1 MSTKQNKS
9 TPAKPADKPVA
20 QAAAPERA
28 PDSATS
34 VAPATAT
41 NPFARSQADHINAGT
56 VAIEAER
63 AIAEAQGKLVIAKR
77 FPRDPFRAFN
87 QAMEACRRPTFADE
101 ALYKYSRGDG
111 PISGPSIRL
120 AEELARCWQNIE
132 YGLRELSNKNGV
144 SEMEAYAW
152 DLETNTYSSQK
163 FTVRHW
169 RDTRGGGYELRDQ
182 RDIYELTANLGAR
195 RMRARI
201 LAILPGDLVDA
212 AVAECYA
219 TIAGKNDEPMTVR
232 LQRVVAK
239 FSRLGVSVPM
249 IEAYLKHPLADTV
262 PTELADLQAV
272 YNAIKD
278 DNGKVSDY
286 FGITGAVTGA
296 TISADGTKR
305 PRGLQAVV
313 DAATPAT
320 SAPGAATV
328 TAQTSAP
335 QMAGMGDA
343 PPAGHPAA
351 ESPPDD
357 AGPAGEAI

>member
-1 MSTKQNKS
+1 MNTKTDK
-9 TPAKPADKPVA
+9 KPNQPKAANAVADKP
-20 QAAAPERA
+20 QENIP
-28 PDSATS
+28 
-34 VAPATAT
+34 APATPAPASASAPG
-41 NPFARSQADHINAGT
+41 NPFERKISEHINAGA

-87 QAMEACRRPTFADE
+87 QAMEACRRLTFAEE

-111 PISGPSIRL
+111 AVSGASIRL
-120 AEELARCWQNIE
+120 AEELARCWHNIE

-169 RDTRGGGYELRDQ
+169 RDTKRGGYELTDQ
-182 RDIYELTANLGAR
+182 RDIYEITANLGAR

-201 LAILPGDLVDA
+201 LAVLPGDLVDA
-212 AVAECYA
+212 AVAECYK
-219 TIAGKNDEPMTVR
+219 TLAGRNDEPMTVR

-239 FSRLGVSVPM
+239 FSKLGVSVAM
-249 IEAYLKHPLADTV
+249 LESYLKHQLDKTLPD
-262 PTELADLQAV
+262 ELVDLQAV

-278 DNGKVSDY
+278 DNGKIGDY
-286 FGITGAVTGA
+286 FGAPDTA
-296 TISADGTKR
+296 TTSANGDKR
-305 PRGLQAVV
+305 PRALQAVV
-313 DAATPAT
+313 DASKPQTPTTAM
-320 SAPGAATV
+320 PAA
-328 TAQTSAP
+328 AEE
-335 QMAGMGDA
+335 

-351 ESPPDD
+351 EPIPENTGD
-357 AGPAGEAI
+357 AGEVI

>member
-9 TPAKPADKPVA
+9 TPAKPADKSAGAV
-20 QAAAPERA
+20 
-28 PDSATS
+28 ATS
-34 VAPATAT
+34 TPQAPAALPS
-41 NPFARSQADHINAGT
+41 NPFARGQADHINAGT

-77 FPRDPFRAFN
+77 FPRDPFLAFN

-120 AEELARCWQNIE
+120 AEELARCWHNIE

-169 RDTRGGGYELRDQ
+169 RDTRGGGYALNDQ

-278 DNGKVSDY
+278 DNGKVADY
-286 FGITGAVTGA
+286 FAAPVSTAPT
-296 TISADGTKR
+296 SPDGSKR

-313 DAATPAT
+313 DAATAT
-320 SAPGAATV
+320 SAAVVP
-328 TAQTSAP
+328 QTST
-335 QMAGMGDA
+335 DDE

-351 ESPPDD
+351 EPIP
-357 AGPAGEAI
+357 EATTNQDVI